1 MCDTLNIAPGQR
13 FETIVTASELGDWA
27 FHCHILSH
35 AETAQGMFG
44 MVTVLVV
51 EE

>member
-1 MCDTLNIAPGQR
+1 VAPGQR
-13 FETIVTASELGDWA
+13 WDVIVDATEVGVWA

-35 AETAQGMFG
+35 AESSHGMFG
-44 MVTVLVV
+44 MVTVLIV